1 MRQIVSGLVAAVAVV
16 IVSAAPALA
25 CGGGLFGSCS
35 PCGQTFSP
43 CAAPVYVAPEPVVST
58 CGCGAAYER
67 LPDPEQEY
75 ATAPAVHQYYYAN
88 QGPTYTGPGD
98 FAPYPTYRE
107 GGWGYRHHHHYGYG
121 HHGYRYGY
129 ATRHGYAP
137 HGYAPHFYG
146 SRHSMR
152 YGAPV
157 GMPRAYGHREMHEHM
172 MRRYN

>member
-1 MRQIVSGLVAAVAVV
+1 MRQLISGLVAAVAVV

-35 PCGQTFSP
+35 PCGQTYSP
-43 CAAPVYVAPEPVVST
+43 CAAPVYVAPEPVFST

-75 ATAPAVHQYYYAN
+75 GTAPAVHQYYYAD
-88 QGPTYTGPGD
+88 QGPTYSGPGN

-107 GGWGYRHHHHYGYG
+107 GGWGYRHHPRHYGYTHHYGYTRPYAW
-121 HHGYRYGY
+121 HHADHYGYGERHSLRYG
-129 ATRHGYAP
+129 GP
-137 HGYAPHFYG
+137 I
-146 SRHSMR
+146 
-152 YGAPV
+152 